1 MDTHH
6 HHDAHHRHMAETL
19 LGLKGV
25 DVGEAVEEGGLVS
38 TVVRLRE
45 QPVCADCGGEVRFEG
60 EREVRLVDLPMFGR
74 PTRLVWAKRRWRCP
88 DSGCATGS
96 FTEQAERIAPEG
108 AILTSRAEQWA
119 TEQLDQ
125 GWMIAEVAEE
135 LGCDPHTIETE
146 LIR

>member
-1 MDTHH
+1 METDPC
-6 HHDAHHRHMAETL
+6 RMAEML

-25 DVGEAVEEGGLVS
+25 EVGEAVEAVEEGGLAS
-38 TVVRLRE
+38 TAIRLRG
-45 QPVCADCGGEVRFEG
+45 QPVCAECGGEVRLEG

-74 PTRLVWAKRRWRCP
+74 PMRLVWAKRRWRCP
-88 DSGCATGS
+88 DSGCAMGS

-135 LGCDPHTIETE
+135 LGCDPRTIEE
-146 LIR
+146 VMKLR